1 MVLPSLADA
10 LVVVVLLVPGF
21 VAFFIA
27 RKLSAMTRKFS
38 DLEIT
43 IWSIFL
49 SLVGYVPFS
58 LTTGL
63 NTIDSIRDSV
73 LIPANFVILIGYN
86 VLVGIALGYSLK
98 RWRGGAI
105 VSGEVWDHAMREV
118 IKIGGAYAMV
128 YTDNNLEYKGMMNY
142 AGLCTEGEQR
152 EVILSNPKLILRDKD
167 WNVLDEVEMGKEVLF
182 TEKDVRRIL
191 FFDQIP

>member
-1 MVLPSLADA
+1 
-10 LVVVVLLVPGF
+10 
-21 VAFFIA
+21 
-27 RKLSAMTRKFS
+27 
-38 DLEIT
+38 
-43 IWSIFL
+43 
-49 SLVGYVPFS
+49 
-58 LTTGL
+58 
-63 NTIDSIRDSV
+63 
-73 LIPANFVILIGYN
+73 
-86 VLVGIALGYSLK
+86 
-98 RWRGGAI
+98 
-105 VSGEVWDHAMREV
+105 
-118 IKIGGAYAMV
+118 MV